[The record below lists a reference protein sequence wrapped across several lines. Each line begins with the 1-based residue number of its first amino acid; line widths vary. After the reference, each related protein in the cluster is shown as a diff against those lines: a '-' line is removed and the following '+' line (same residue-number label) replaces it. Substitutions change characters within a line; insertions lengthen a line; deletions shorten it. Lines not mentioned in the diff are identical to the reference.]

1 MKKIVPVALAVALT
15 GAVGWTAYTWMDE
28 KEVAQEAAEIVT
40 AASPVEDDTTKLT
53 EGLNME
59 ETPDFLVHTG
69 TVKAVEQWEKGEVYV
84 TIGEGD
90 DTFNL
95 LLHPQYSLIV
105 DDAGNEATIEEG
117 MTFTSYTAF
126 NKPTVMIYPPRYAP
140 DVFIVHT
147 QEGGQFEQ
155 TILDDAFLNKER
167 MLRYHLSDETLIV
180 NLQGASVA
188 KETVPGQ
195 PVLTFYGPTTRS
207 IPAQTTPNK
216 IIVLTLPQ

>member
-1 MKKIVPVALAVALT
+1 MKKIVPVVLAVALT
-15 GAVGWTAYTWMDE
+15 GTVGWTAYTLMDE
-28 KEVAQEAAEIVT
+28 KDVAQDTSEIVT
-40 AASPVEDDTTKLT
+40 AAPPVEDDTTKLT

-59 ETPDFLVHTG
+59 EMPDFLMHTG

-84 TIGEGD
+84 TVGEGD
-90 DTFNL
+90 DTYNL

-105 DDAGNEATIEEG
+105 DDAGNEARIEEG

-140 DVFIVHT
+140 DVLIVHT
-147 QEGGQFEQ
+147 QQGNQFEQ
-155 TILDDAFLNKER
+155 TILDDAFLNKDR
-167 MLRYHLSDETLIV
+167 MLQYHVSDETLIV
-180 NLQGASVA
+180 NIQGEAVA
-188 KETVPGQ
+188 KETVAGQ

-207 IPAQTTPNK
+207 IPAQTTPSK